1 MNLNILRSSSLIL
14 LVSSIFVPVFAQDE
28 GLDKVS
34 ERAAD
39 LEAQV
44 RKLDASTVEGA
55 NVLLELIDLYH
66 TNARGFGLIR
76 AGKIFVK
83 THRDH
88 PRHKEIMLKLLDGH
102 LVLSRNEDIVST
114 ARQFLEF
121 YKKDGASQQV
131 ARDLGEVL
139 ARQNKKMESAKAFE
153 QAWRLS
159 GKKDLESGYR
169 SVRLF
174 GEFGAGGAKDCGR
187 LALEMLNN
195 LNGTPAIEL
204 GIYAFGRCSYGNW
217 NRKGAVAIGEKLIQR
232 NLIRDPERRGY
243 LHYTTAGHLW
253 STGQRVNAVAHY
265 RKAWEQQRDNEGY
278 LRQLIVVLYDNSAKA
293 GELKPLVDDYKR
305 RYPQNRSYLGQ
316 VLSNLA
322 HTYFRD
328 KQLPPAVTTAAQ
340 AILHE
345 PGYRDVAN
353 NYVRWMNELGE
364 NRLPEAER
372 ILRDAFGKVEPK
384 KRHFIRYA
392 LAFEVYRD
400 RMKDVNRARNEVR
413 QMLREES
420 PNDSKVSSAMNWYLS
435 SAPDEGAFRRE
446 AEELIKYAEA
456 NGHLSHFRSWMQ
468 GWAKGTGSTDLEKG
482 NRKWFRQRVKNLGN
496 NRDVAEWIA
505 FDKAVSA
512 NKPSAFLSLSKKLNT
527 ERKFVRF
534 HSELGFDY
542 RHYAANDRSLAIPH
556 YKVLAKRFPKDA
568 SRASSWLDASRY
580 GNEGDRLEAVRHL
593 LQAESLNDFNRWHEA
608 YRAAHEAKDDNLL
621 RQVHQYVAKAEGEFG
636 KNLGSLSS
644 NVNLL
649 LDRNMTN
656 EANEYVN
663 RHIGVE
669 PDNAEFRNAV
679 HLRLRDADDNA
690 KAREFD
696 KWRKADNEQ
705 HGAFASDYAEILF
718 AKKDWNNFTRILN
731 EARSRQDQRPFRGF
745 TFDAGKTNSW
755 ISSIRSDKEI
765 TEADKV
771 RVLISLRDLDIYNYS
786 IYAKLALLQIESQK
800 PKAEIER
807 LKALRSALLRADNG
821 AHGWNTA
828 LGFAQAALSA
838 GDHVGAATLL
848 TAAQAYAGNVP
859 ASYKQNGRGLLAQAY
874 SRIGG
879 IGMTIDKDS
888 PLAPLMEILLQLRL
902 GDRERAL
909 EAYLSQRKL
918 FDKHRSELPLE
929 LILFAAESH
938 VAAGGDE
945 NHERVEDL
953 LAIWL
958 VKNGESVN
966 FSDIEKASVRLLLA
980 RNYYKWARYDAARS
994 EFTTVKNSY
1003 PDGEEKIE
1011 AIFGIGE
1018 TFMAQKNY
1026 AKAEEIF
1033 DDLANSR
1040 DTKVVIRAEFMRGLL
1055 ASRQEDRDKA
1065 RNIFRSV
1072 LERVPD
1078 VKLANETL
1086 YNLAEVY
1093 GLEQRYMDQLQL
1105 LRAVGRLG
1113 QRSKRWHEPGV
1124 ALSIVVQDSD
1134 LGISRGHTTIPVHVR
1149 TEPGG
1154 DEEKIG
1160 LVSGGAGKGLFMAE
1174 IPTALGIAS
1183 KGDRV
1188 LQLKGNDVVTVDY
1201 PEEFKKE
1208 FRFHMLGTNE
1218 ILIASD
1224 ADFDAASSLVIEEG
1238 DADETFTDELV
1249 ADDQKDEDE
1258 LELSSEGRPTNQ
1270 IKPGNFIYMRV
1281 KDADR
1286 DLTDGADK
1294 SLVKLEATSGDSVT
1308 VELQETAPSSGI
1320 FLGRAKTGE
1329 LPAGALAS
1337 DVSIES
1343 NPLMSIDKDTASAW
1357 ISEPDGAAPKWLT
1370 VDLKDVYDVTDVT
1383 IRSPKQPVPTS
1394 TWTYR
1399 DAKGQDHAL
1408 SLDDDGS
1415 YEAKLGDEVKKGKWS
1430 YEGAED
1436 RFTLTPLEGNAT
1448 ATTFNSDNGRFE
1460 VEPNGNPHLRDGRLE
1475 RGNQTPVRMRI
1486 RGSHDGRFWYELARF
1501 PSALEAKDM
1510 GLANGKMTRR
1520 VYSTLGNANLSDW
1533 DAFAT
1538 RLAGREPDEIEEVS
1552 ELDWM
1557 LPPEVAEEG
1566 GKDAKKARFVVW
1578 SGLYAQ
1584 PKAGATRFNVLAYNA
1599 AIMVNGKLVL
1609 SGDGKVIRKTRSVD
1623 VFLEAGAHELSIVAH
1638 VSNTLLGAAVT
1649 RARENPNVEQ
1659 VAVGAFRPSDFDL
1672 SGIDVDEESKKEV
1685 QEVRVT
1691 KKGSNWNFSI
1701 PSAHI
1706 RHVEMI
1712 FDEYVGQSLAINQV
1726 EVKAGDK
1733 LLVPTEA
1740 DVLAMAENDV
1750 LEITAGDVV
1759 TASYVDEFARGGLK
1773 NRLLT
1778 KNLTATYYNAQIRPI
1793 SYEFVRSGNGQV
1805 SQTQKDLMRIDPGER
1820 VVIEVTDYDMDV
1832 TAGVD
1837 KLNVEVFR
1845 NSDEPMRLEAIE
1857 TGENTGVFRTE
1868 VDTSAEE
1875 EEGKLA
1881 VSVGDRVNLRYV
1893 DPQNTFPGHS
1903 FPREGLVFVRQPTD
1917 GAVRIVETRYV
1928 RSTLGKPKSTY
1939 LPKRDDS
1946 DEVVGFAYEMPLTVV
1961 VVDPDAAK
1969 DSLSTTRVKVLVGD
1983 GNSSRE
1989 AILECELSTAFG
2001 AATTA
2006 PLGFSNW
2013 PLYEGRF
2020 VGQALLR
2027 LGGPGSPEVIP
2038 AGVDA
2043 PRNLSGGLV
2052 APEEEG
2058 ESEGPDLTVRVV
2070 NLSGADLVTAAYE
2083 DVDRP
2088 DETNG
2093 TILSSKGKM
2102 VADGSLAI
2110 TGPEY
2115 EDSAELLYVGEKLYL
2130 RVIDPDRDV
2139 SNERD
2144 LAEVK
2149 IETKLGESETVTL
2162 EETLSHSGVFTGSF
2176 RLTAVEKPT
2185 IGNLDENV
2193 SLETFFGDLL
2203 SASYHDPAAN
2213 TEEGSLVV
2221 TSESAVS
2228 IGADGIISS
2237 FSKVF
2242 ADEELAVRTQ
2252 FHVAE
2257 SYFELFKSHRKL
2269 GREEEAASDL
2279 KNGRLSLKQLVEDY
2293 PDPKYAPRMNYLLG
2307 QFAQELKEWG
2317 GAIEAYETIV
2327 RNFPE
2332 HPLAA
2337 DAQYKLA
2344 QAYEEAE
2351 RFDDALEAY
2360 VTLASTYP
2368 KSPLIANAMIRI
2380 SEYFYKREVFDIAA
2394 QVGIKF
2400 IDRFESHQWSPK
2412 MAFRVGQCHYKGE
2425 DYVDAATAFD
2435 DFVKRFPDEKLCSEA
2450 LFWGGESYRMGKNV
2464 PLAFQRYNRCRWDFP
2479 ESDAAKYSRGRLALP
2494 EMLSQFEKEANLD
2507 E

>member
-1 MNLNILRSSSLIL
+1 MVLASAMVGPL
-14 LVSSIFVPVFAQDE
+14 LAQDE
-28 GLDKVS
+28 GLDKAS
-34 ERAAD
+34 QRAAD

-66 TNARGFGLIR
+66 SNARGFGLIR
-76 AGKIFVK
+76 AGKTFVK

-121 YKKDGASQQV
+121 YEKDGASQQV
-131 ARDLGEVL
+131 ARDLAEVL

-174 GEFGAGGAKDCGR
+174 GESGAGGAKDCGR

-204 GIYAFGRCSYGNW
+204 GIYAFGRCSHGNW
-217 NRKGAVAIGEKLIQR
+217 DRKGAVAIGEKLIQR
-232 NLIRDPERRGY
+232 NLIRDAERRGY

-253 STGQRVNAVAHY
+253 STGQRANAVVHY
-265 RKAWEQQRDNEGY
+265 RKAWEQQRDNEAY
-278 LRQLIVVLYDNSAKA
+278 LRQLIAVLYDSSAKA
-293 GELKPLVDDYKR
+293 GQLKPLVDDYKR

-322 HTYFRD
+322 HSYYRD
-328 KQLPPAVTTAAQ
+328 KQLPSATATAAQ
-340 AILHE
+340 AIVHE
-345 PGYRDVAN
+345 PSYRDVAN
-353 NYVRWMNELGE
+353 YYVRWMYELGE

-372 ILRDAFGKVEPK
+372 ILREAFGKVEPT

-413 QMLREES
+413 QMLREEP

-435 SAPDEGAFRRE
+435 SAPDEGSFRRA
-446 AEELIKYAEA
+446 AEELIKYSEA
-456 NGHLSHFRSWMQ
+456 NGHLSHYRSWMQ
-468 GWAKGTGSTDLEKG
+468 SWAKGTGSSDVEKG
-482 NRKWFRQRVKNLGN
+482 NRKWFRQRVKNLGS

-505 FDKAVSA
+505 FEKAVSA

-534 HSELGFDY
+534 HSELGYDY
-542 RHYAANDRSLAIPH
+542 RHYGGNKDRALGIPH
-556 YKVLAKRFPKDA
+556 FKALAKRFPKDA
-568 SRASSWLDASRY
+568 SRASFWLDASRY

-593 LQAESLNDFNRWHEA
+593 LQAESVNDYNRWHEA
-608 YRAAHEAKDDNLL
+608 YRTAHEAKDDGLL
-621 RQVHQYVAKAEGEFG
+621 RQVHQYVTKAEEKFG
-636 KNLGSLSS
+636 KNIGSLSS

-656 EANEYVN
+656 EATEYVN
-663 RHIGVE
+663 RHAGVE

-679 HLRLRDADDNA
+679 HLRLRDADENA

-696 KWRKADNEQ
+696 KWRKADNDQ

-718 AKKDWNNFTRILN
+718 GKKDWNNFTRILN
-731 EARSRQDQRPFRGF
+731 EARSRQDQRPFRVF
-745 TFDAGKTNSW
+745 TFDASKTNSW
-755 ISSIRSDKEI
+755 ISSIRSNQEI
-765 TEADKV
+765 SEADKV

-786 IYAKLALLQIESQK
+786 IFAKLALLQIESQK
-800 PKAEIER
+800 PKAGIER
-807 LKALRSALLRADNG
+807 LKALRSALLRADNST
-821 AHGWNTA
+821 HGWNTA

-848 TAAQAYAGNVP
+848 TAAQSYAGNVP

-902 GDRERAL
+902 GDRNRAL

-945 NHERVEDL
+945 NHGRVEDL
-953 LAIWL
+953 LAVWL
-958 VKNGESVN
+958 VKNGESAN
-966 FSDIEKASVRLLLA
+966 FSDAEKASVRLLLA
-980 RNYYKWARYDAARS
+980 RNYFKWARFDAARS

-1003 PDGEEKIE
+1003 PDGEEAIE
-1011 AIFGIGE
+1011 AVFGIGE
-1018 TFMAQKNY
+1018 SFMAQKNY
-1026 AKAEEIF
+1026 VKAEEIF

-1055 ASRQEDRDKA
+1055 ASRQGDRDKA
-1065 RNIFRSV
+1065 RNVFRSV

-1113 QRSKRWHEPGV
+1113 QSSKRWHEPGV

-1134 LGISRGHTTIPVHVR
+1134 LGISRGHTTIPVNVR

-1154 DEEKIG
+1154 DEEKVSLI
-1160 LVSGGAGKGLFMAE
+1160 SGGAGKGLFMAE
-1174 IPTALGIAS
+1174 IPTALGVVS

-1218 ILIASD
+1218 IHVAAD

-1238 DADETFTDELV
+1238 DADESFTDELV

-1343 NPLMSIDKDTASAW
+1343 NPLMSIDKEVATAW

-1370 VDLKDVYDVTDVT
+1370 VDLKDVFDVTDVT
-1383 IRSPKQPVPTS
+1383 IRSPEQPVPTK

-1399 DAKGQDHAL
+1399 DSKGQDQAL
-1408 SLDDDGS
+1408 SLDEDGS
-1415 YEAKLGDEVKKGKWS
+1415 YEVKIGDDVKKGKWS

-1436 RFTLTPLEGNAT
+1436 RFTLTPAEGNAT
-1448 ATTFNSDNGRFE
+1448 VMIFNSTNGRFE
-1460 VEPNGNPHLRDGRLE
+1460 VEPDANPHLRDGRLE
-1475 RGNQTPVRMRI
+1475 RGNQTPVRMRL

-1501 PSALEAKDM
+1501 PTMPEAKDL
-1510 GLANGKMTRR
+1510 GLAKGKMTRR
-1520 VYSTLGNANLSDW
+1520 VYSTMGNVNLSDW

-1552 ELDWM
+1552 ELDWI
-1557 LPPEVAEEG
+1557 LPPEVADEG
-1566 GKDAKKARFVVW
+1566 GKDAKKPRFVVW

-1584 PKAGATRFNVLAYNA
+1584 LKPGATRFNVMADNA

-1609 SGDGKVIRKTRSVD
+1609 SGDEKVLRKARSVD
-1623 VFLEAGAHELSIVAH
+1623 VFLDAGAHELSIVAH
-1638 VSNTLLGAAVT
+1638 VSNTLLGATVT

-1659 VAVGAFRPSDFDL
+1659 IATGAFRPADFDL
-1672 SGIDVDEESKKEV
+1672 AGIDVDDQVKEEA
-1685 QEVRVT
+1685 QEVRIA
-1691 KKGSNWNFSI
+1691 KKGSNWDFSI
-1701 PSAHI
+1701 PPAHI

-1733 LLVPTEA
+1733 ILVPTEA
-1740 DVLAMAENDV
+1740 DVLAMAKNDV

-1778 KNLTATYYNAQIRPI
+1778 KNLTATYYNAKIRPI

-1805 SQTQKDLMRIDPGER
+1805 SQTEKDLMRIDPGER
-1820 VVIEVTDYDMDV
+1820 IVIEVTDYDMDV

-1845 NSDEPMRLEAIE
+1845 NADAPMSLEAIE

-1881 VSVGDRVNLRYV
+1881 VSVGDRVNLRYL

-1928 RSTLGKPKSTY
+1928 RSTLGKAKATY
-1939 LPKRDDS
+1939 LAPRENS
-1946 DEVVGFAYEMPLTVV
+1946 NEVVAFAYEMPLTVE

-1969 DSLSTTRVKVLVGD
+1969 DSLVYHT
-1983 GNSSRE
+1983 
-1989 AILECELSTAFG
+1989 
-2001 AATTA
+2001 
-2006 PLGFSNW
+2006 
-2013 PLYEGRF
+2013 
-2020 VGQALLR
+2020 
-2027 LGGPGSPEVIP
+2027 
-2038 AGVDA
+2038 
-2043 PRNLSGGLV
+2043 
-2052 APEEEG
+2052 
-2058 ESEGPDLTVRVV
+2058 SEGVGRR
-2070 NLSGADLVTAAYE
+2070 GELVS
-2083 DVDRP
+2083 R
-2088 DETNG
+2088 
-2093 TILSSKGKM
+2093 
-2102 VADGSLAI
+2102 
-2110 TGPEY
+2110 
-2115 EDSAELLYVGEKLYL
+2115 
-2130 RVIDPDRDV
+2130 
-2139 SNERD
+2139 
-2144 LAEVK
+2144 
-2149 IETKLGESETVTL
+2149 
-2162 EETLSHSGVFTGSF
+2162 SHS
-2176 RLTAVEKPT
+2176 
-2185 IGNLDENV
+2185 
-2193 SLETFFGDLL
+2193 
-2203 SASYHDPAAN
+2203 
-2213 TEEGSLVV
+2213 
-2221 TSESAVS
+2221 
-2228 IGADGIISS
+2228 
-2237 FSKVF
+2237 
-2242 ADEELAVRTQ
+2242 
-2252 FHVAE
+2252 
-2257 SYFELFKSHRKL
+2257 
-2269 GREEEAASDL
+2269 
-2279 KNGRLSLKQLVEDY
+2279 
-2293 PDPKYAPRMNYLLG
+2293 
-2307 QFAQELKEWG
+2307 
-2317 GAIEAYETIV
+2317 
-2327 RNFPE
+2327 
-2332 HPLAA
+2332 
-2337 DAQYKLA
+2337 
-2344 QAYEEAE
+2344 
-2351 RFDDALEAY
+2351 
-2360 VTLASTYP
+2360 
-2368 KSPLIANAMIRI
+2368 
-2380 SEYFYKREVFDIAA
+2380 
-2394 QVGIKF
+2394 
-2400 IDRFESHQWSPK
+2400 
-2412 MAFRVGQCHYKGE
+2412 RV
-2425 DYVDAATAFD
+2425 
-2435 DFVKRFPDEKLCSEA
+2435 
-2450 LFWGGESYRMGKNV
+2450 
-2464 PLAFQRYNRCRWDFP
+2464 
-2479 ESDAAKYSRGRLALP
+2479 
-2494 EMLSQFEKEANLD
+2494 
-2507 E
+2507 

>member
-1 MNLNILRSSSLIL
+1 MALASAIVGPI
-14 LVSSIFVPVFAQDE
+14 FAQDE
-28 GLDKVS
+28 GLDKAS
-34 ERAAD
+34 TRAAD

-66 TNARGFGLIR
+66 ENARGFGLIR

-102 LVLSRNEDIVST
+102 LILSRNEDIVST
-114 ARQFLEF
+114 ARQFIEF
-121 YKKDGASQQV
+121 YKQDGSAKQV

-139 ARQNKKMESAKAFE
+139 ERQNKKMEAAKGFE
-153 QAWRLS
+153 QAWRFS
-159 GKKDLESGYR
+159 GEKDLESGFR
-169 SVRLF
+169 AVRLF
-174 GEFGAGGAKDCGR
+174 GESSVGGAKECGR
-187 LALEMLNN
+187 LALEMLNH

-204 GIYAFGRCSYGNW
+204 GMYAFYRCSNGNW
-217 NRKGAVAIGEKLIQR
+217 DRKGAIAIGEKLIQR
-232 NLIRDPERRGY
+232 NLIPDPNRRGY
-243 LHYTTAGHLW
+243 LHYTIAGHLW
-253 STGQRVNAVAHY
+253 GAGQRVNAVAHY

-278 LRQLIVVLYDNSAKA
+278 LRQLILVLYESSSKA
-293 GELKPLVDDYKR
+293 GELKPLVEDYKR
-305 RYPQNRSYLGQ
+305 RYPKNRSYLGQ

-322 HTYFRD
+322 HAYARD
-328 KQLPPAVTTAAQ
+328 KQLSPAVSTAAQ
-340 AILHE
+340 AIVHE
-345 PGYRDVAN
+345 PGARDIASY
-353 NYVRWMNELGE
+353 YVRWMYELGE

-372 ILRDAFGKVEPK
+372 ILRESFGKVEPGQ
-384 KRHFIRYA
+384 RHFIRYA

-400 RMKDVNRARNEVR
+400 RMKDANRARNEVR

-420 PNDSKVSSAMNWYLS
+420 PNDGKVSSAMNWFLS
-435 SAPDEGAFRRE
+435 GAPDEGAFRRD

-456 NGHLSHFRSWMQ
+456 NGHLSHFRSWLQ

-482 NRKWFRQRVKNLGN
+482 NRKWFKQRLKNLGN
-496 NRDVAEWIA
+496 NRDVAEWTAFEKAIA
-505 FDKAVSA
+505 A
-512 NKPSAFLSLSKKLNT
+512 NKPNAFLSLSKKLNT
-527 ERKFVRF
+527 EQKFVRF
-534 HSELGFDY
+534 HGELGFDY
-542 RHYAANDRSLAIPH
+542 RHYVGDKDRPLAIPH
-556 YKVLAKRFPKDA
+556 YKELARRFAKDA
-568 SRASSWLDASRY
+568 SRASAWLEASNY
-580 GNEGDRLEAVRHL
+580 GNVGDRLEALRHF
-593 LQAESLNDFNRWHEA
+593 LQADLVNESNRWHEA

-621 RQVHQYVAKAEGEFG
+621 RQVHQYVAKAEGQFG
-636 KNLGSLSS
+636 KNLGYLSS
-644 NVNLL
+644 NVSLL

-663 RHIGVE
+663 RYAGVDS
-669 PDNAEFRNAV
+669 DNAEFRNAV
-679 HLRLRDADDNA
+679 HLRLRDADENA

-696 KWRKADNEQ
+696 KWRKADNDQ

-718 AKKDWNNFTRILN
+718 AKKDWNNFTRVLN
-731 EARSRQDQRPFRGF
+731 EARSRQNQRPFRGF

-755 ISSIRSDKEI
+755 ISSVRLDKEI
-765 TEADKV
+765 SEADKI
-771 RVLISLRDLDIYNYS
+771 RVLQSLRDLDIYNYS
-786 IYAKLALLQIESQK
+786 IFAKLALLQMDSQK
-800 PKAEIER
+800 PKTEIER
-807 LKALRSALLRADNG
+807 LKALRSTLLRADNSS
-821 AHGWNTA
+821 HGWNTA
-828 LGFAQAALSA
+828 LGFAQAALTA
-838 GDHVGAATLL
+838 GDHVGGATLL
-848 TAAQAYAGNVP
+848 TAAQSYAGNVP
-859 ASYKQNGRGLLAQAY
+859 ASYKENGRGLLAQAY

-909 EAYLSQRKL
+909 EAYLSQRQL

-945 NHERVEDL
+945 NHGRVEDL
-953 LAIWL
+953 LAVWL

-966 FSDIEKASVRLLLA
+966 FSDPEKASVRLLLA
-980 RNYYKWARYDAARS
+980 RNYFKWLRYDAARS

-1003 PDGEEKIE
+1003 PDGEDAME
-1011 AIFGIGE
+1011 AVFGIGE

-1026 AKAEEIF
+1026 VKAEEIF

-1040 DTKVVIRAEFMRGLL
+1040 DRKVVIRAEFMRGLL
-1055 ASRQEDRDKA
+1055 ASRQGDRDKA

-1113 QRSKRWHEPGV
+1113 QSSKRWHEPGV

-1134 LGISRGHTTIPVHVR
+1134 LGISRGHTTIPVHIR

-1154 DEEKIG
+1154 DVEKVG

-1218 ILIASD
+1218 IHIAAD
-1224 ADFDAASSLVIEEG
+1224 ADFDAASSLVIEDG
-1238 DADETFTDELV
+1238 DAEESFTDELV
-1249 ADDQKDEDE
+1249 ADDKKDDDE

-1337 DVSIES
+1337 DVSIGS
-1343 NPLMSIDKDTASAW
+1343 NPLMSIDKDVDSAW
-1357 ISEPDGAAPKWLT
+1357 ISEPDGATPKWLI

-1383 IRSPKQPVPTS
+1383 IRSPNQPVPTS

-1399 DAKGQDHAL
+1399 DVKGQDHAL

-1415 YEAKLGDEVKKGKWS
+1415 YETKVGDAVKKGKWS

-1436 RFTLTPLEGNAT
+1436 RFTLTPVEGNAT
-1448 ATTFNSDNGRFE
+1448 AMIFNSDTGRFE
-1460 VEPNGNPHLRDGRLE
+1460 VESNGNPHLRDGRLE
-1475 RGNQTPVRMRI
+1475 RGNQAPVRMRL

-1501 PSALEAKDM
+1501 PSEPVAKDM
-1510 GLANGKMTRR
+1510 GLGKGKMTRR
-1520 VYSTLGNANLSDW
+1520 VYVSPGNVNLHSW

-1538 RLAGREPDEIEEVS
+1538 RLDGREPEETMEVS

-1557 LPPEVAEEG
+1557 LSTEVAEEG
-1566 GKDAKKARFVVW
+1566 GKEAKKARVVVW

-1584 PKAGATRFNVLAYNA
+1584 LKAGATRFNVLADNA

-1609 SGDGKVIRKTRSVD
+1609 PGDEKVIRKARSVD
-1623 VFLEAGAHELSIVAH
+1623 VFLEAGAHELTVVAYVH
-1638 VSNTLLGAAVT
+1638 NPQLGTLVT

-1659 VAVGAFRPSDFDL
+1659 VAIGAFRPADFDL
-1672 SGIDVDEESKKEV
+1672 SGIDLAEDSKKEEQKV
-1685 QEVRVT
+1685 KLA

-1701 PSAHI
+1701 PPSHL
-1706 RHVEMI
+1706 RHVELI

-1778 KNLTATYYNAQIRPI
+1778 KTLTATYYNAKIRPI

-1805 SQTQKDLMRIDPGER
+1805 NQTEKDLMRIDPGER
-1820 VVIEVTDYDMDV
+1820 IVIEVTDYDMDV
-1832 TAGVD
+1832 TAEVD
-1837 KLNVEVFR
+1837 KLSIEVFR
-1845 NSDEPMRLEAIE
+1845 NSDAPMRLEAIE

-1868 VDTSAEE
+1868 VDTSVEE

-1903 FPREGLVFVRQPTD
+1903 FAREGLVFVRQPTD

-1928 RSTLGKPKSTY
+1928 RSTLGQPKATY
-1939 LPKRDDS
+1939 LPRREES
-1946 DEVVGFAYEMPLTVV
+1946 DEVVGFAYEMPLAVEV
-1961 VVDPDAAK
+1961 IDPDAAK
-1969 DSLSTTRVKVLVGD
+1969 DSLSTIRVKVLVGE

-1989 AILECELSTAFG
+1989 AILECELSTSFG
-2001 AATTA
+2001 KATTA
-2006 PLGFSNW
+2006 PLGFTNW

-2027 LGGPGSPEVIP
+2027 LGGSGSPEVIP

-2052 APEEEG
+2052 SPEEEV
-2058 ESEGPDLTVRVV
+2058 ESDGPDLTMRVV
-2070 NLSGADLVTAAYE
+2070 NLSGADLVTVGYK
-2083 DVDRP
+2083 DVERP

-2110 TGPEY
+2110 TDSEY

-2149 IETKLGESETVTL
+2149 IETKLGEMETVTL

-2203 SASYHDPAAN
+2203 SASYHDPVAN

-2269 GREEEAASDL
+2269 GREEEASRNL
-2279 KNGRLSLKQLVEDY
+2279 GHGRLALKQLVEDY

-2412 MAFRVGQCHYKGE
+2412 MAFRVGQCHYKREG
-2425 DYVDAATAFD
+2425 YVDAATAFD

>member
-1 MNLNILRSSSLIL
+1 MVLASAMLGPL
-14 LVSSIFVPVFAQDE
+14 LAQDE
-28 GLDKVS
+28 GLDKAS
-34 ERAAD
+34 QRAAD

-66 TNARGFGLIR
+66 SNARGFGLIR
-76 AGKIFVK
+76 AGKTFVK

-139 ARQNKKMESAKAFE
+139 VRQNKKMESAKAFE

-174 GEFGAGGAKDCGR
+174 GDFGAGGAKDCGR

-204 GIYAFGRCSYGNW
+204 GIYAFGRCSHGNW
-217 NRKGAVAIGEKLIQR
+217 DRKGAVAIGEKIIQR
-232 NLIRDPERRGY
+232 NLIRDPVRRAY

-253 STGQRVNAVAHY
+253 STGQRANAVVHY
-265 RKAWEQQRDNEGY
+265 RKAWEQQRDNEAY
-278 LRQLIVVLYDNSAKA
+278 LRQLIAVLYDSSAKA
-293 GELKPLVDDYKR
+293 GQLKPLVDDYNR

-322 HTYFRD
+322 HTYYRD
-328 KQLPPAVTTAAQ
+328 KQLPSATATAAQ
-340 AILHE
+340 AIAHQ
-345 PGYRDVAN
+345 PSYRDVAN
-353 NYVRWMNELGE
+353 YYVRWMYELGE

-372 ILRDAFGKVEPK
+372 ILREAFGKVEPT
-384 KRHFIRYA
+384 KRHLIRYA

-413 QMLREES
+413 QMLREEP

-435 SAPDEGAFRRE
+435 SASDEGSFRRV
-446 AEELIKYAEA
+446 AEELIKYSEA
-456 NGHLSHFRSWMQ
+456 NGHLSHLRSWMQ
-468 GWAKGTGSTDLEKG
+468 SWAKGTGSSDVEKG
-482 NRKWFRQRVKNLGN
+482 NRKWFRQRVKNLGS

-534 HSELGFDY
+534 HSDLGKDY
-542 RHYAANDRSLAIPH
+542 RDSGGNKDRALGIPH
-556 YKVLAKRFPKDA
+556 FKALAKRFPKDA
-568 SRASSWLDASRY
+568 SRASFWLDASRY

-593 LQAESLNDFNRWHEA
+593 LQAEPVNDYNRWHEA
-608 YRAAHEAKDDNLL
+608 YRTAHEAKDDGLL
-621 RQVHQYVAKAEGEFG
+621 RQVHQYVTKAEEKFG
-636 KNLGSLSS
+636 KNIGSLSS

-663 RHIGVE
+663 RHAGVE

-679 HLRLRDADDNA
+679 HLRLRDADENA

-696 KWRKADNEQ
+696 KWRKADNDQ

-745 TFDAGKTNSW
+745 TFDTSKTNSW
-755 ISSIRSDKEI
+755 ISSIRSNQEI
-765 TEADKV
+765 SEADKV

-786 IYAKLALLQIESQK
+786 IFAKLALLQIESQK
-800 PKAEIER
+800 PKTEIER

-821 AHGWNTA
+821 SHGWNSA

-848 TAAQAYAGNVP
+848 TAAQSYAGNVP

-902 GDRERAL
+902 GDRDRAL

-945 NHERVEDL
+945 NHDRVENL
-953 LAIWL
+953 LAVWL
-958 VKNGESVN
+958 VKNGESAN
-966 FSDIEKASVRLLLA
+966 FSDAEKASVRLLLA
-980 RNYYKWARYDAARS
+980 RNYFKWARFDAARS

-1003 PDGEEKIE
+1003 PDGQEAIE
-1011 AIFGIGE
+1011 AVFGIGE
-1018 TFMAQKNY
+1018 SFMAQKNY
-1026 AKAEEIF
+1026 VKAEEIF

-1055 ASRQEDRDKA
+1055 ASRQGDRDKA
-1065 RNIFRSV
+1065 RNVFRSV

-1113 QRSKRWHEPGV
+1113 QSSKRWHEPGV

-1134 LGISRGHTTIPVHVR
+1134 LGISRGHTTIPVNIR

-1154 DEEKIG
+1154 DEEKVSLI
-1160 LVSGGAGKGLFMAE
+1160 SGGAGKGLFMAE
-1174 IPTALGIAS
+1174 IPTALGVVS

-1218 ILIASD
+1218 IHVAAD

-1238 DADETFTDELV
+1238 DADESFTDELV

-1343 NPLMSIDKDTASAW
+1343 NPLMSIDKEVATAW

-1383 IRSPKQPVPTS
+1383 IRSPEQPVPTK

-1399 DAKGQDHAL
+1399 DAKGQDQAL
-1408 SLDDDGS
+1408 SLGEDGS
-1415 YEAKLGDEVKKGKWS
+1415 YEVKIGDDVKKGKWS

-1436 RFTLTPLEGNAT
+1436 RFTLTPTEGNAT
-1448 ATTFNSDNGRFE
+1448 VMIFNSTNGRFE
-1460 VEPNGNPHLRDGRLE
+1460 VEPDANPHLRDGRLE
-1475 RGNQTPVRMRI
+1475 RGNQTPVRMRL

-1501 PSALEAKDM
+1501 PAMPEVKDL
-1510 GLANGKMTRR
+1510 GLAKGKMTRR
-1520 VYSTLGNANLSDW
+1520 VYSTLGNVNLSDW
-1533 DAFAT
+1533 NTFAT

-1552 ELDWM
+1552 ELDWI

-1566 GKDAKKARFVVW
+1566 GKDAKKPRFVVW

-1584 PKAGATRFNVLAYNA
+1584 LKPGATRFNVMADNA

-1609 SGDGKVIRKTRSVD
+1609 SGDEKVLRKARSVD
-1623 VFLEAGAHELSIVAH
+1623 VFLDAGAHELSIVAH
-1638 VSNTLLGAAVT
+1638 VSNTLLGATVT

-1659 VAVGAFRPSDFDL
+1659 IATGAFRPSDFDL
-1672 SGIDVDEESKKEV
+1672 AGIDVDDQAKEEA
-1685 QEVRVT
+1685 QEVRIA
-1691 KKGSNWNFSI
+1691 KKGSNWGFSI
-1701 PSAHI
+1701 PPAHI

-1712 FDEYVGQSLAINQV
+1712 FDDYVGQSLAINQV

-1733 LLVPTEA
+1733 ILVPTEA
-1740 DVLAMAENDV
+1740 DVLAMAKNDV

-1778 KNLTATYYNAQIRPI
+1778 KNLTATYYNAKIRPI

-1805 SQTQKDLMRIDPGER
+1805 SQTEKDLMRIDPGER
-1820 VVIEVTDYDMDV
+1820 IVIEVTDYDMDV

-1845 NSDEPMRLEAIE
+1845 NADAPMRLEAIE

-1868 VDTSAEE
+1868 VDSSAEE

-1881 VSVGDRVNLRYV
+1881 VSIGDRVNLRYL

-1928 RSTLGKPKSTY
+1928 RSTLGKAKATY
-1939 LPKRDDS
+1939 LAPREDS
-1946 DEVVGFAYEMPLTVV
+1946 DEVVAFAYEMPLTIE

-1969 DSLSTTRVKVLVGD
+1969 DSLSTTRVKVLVGE

-1989 AILECELSTAFG
+1989 AILECELSSAFG
-2001 AATTA
+2001 EATTA

-2043 PRNLSGGLV
+2043 PRNLAGGLV

-2058 ESEGPDLTVRVV
+2058 ETEGPDLTVRVV
-2070 NLSGADLVTAAYE
+2070 NLSGAEIVNAAYE
-2083 DVDRP
+2083 DVERP
-2088 DETNG
+2088 DEANG

-2115 EDSAELLYVGEKLYL
+2115 EESAELLYVGEKLFL

-2139 SNERD
+2139 SNDRD

-2149 IETKLGESETVTL
+2149 IETKFGESETVEL

-2176 RLTAVEKPT
+2176 RLIAEEKPT

-2203 SASYHDPAAN
+2203 SASYNDPAAN
-2213 TEEGSLVV
+2213 TEEGSLVI

-2279 KNGRLSLKQLVEDY
+2279 ENGRLSLKQLVEDY

-2425 DYVDAATAFD
+2425 DYMDAATAFD